1 MLLFKLILVPILI
14 GVLSLAGRR
23 WGPAVGGWLAG
34 LPWTSGPVALFLALE
49 QGTPFAS
56 TAAQGTLM
64 GLVAVAGFC
73 LAYSATAKRRGWR
86 ASLLA
91 GWAAFLVITPALNR
105 LTLSL
110 GVAFGGT
117 LVVLAAI
124 TAMLPEGG
132 VEETRRPSPW
142 WEIPLRMAA
151 ALAMVLLIT
160 GAASSLGP
168 RLSGLLSPFP
178 IYATVLAVFTH
189 QFEGAAAAVRLIRGV
204 MVGSFSFALFFA
216 ILAGTLSAWS
226 LATAFGAAILGAI
239 VTHGLGLYVLR
250 SRLKGD

>member
-1 MLLFKLILVPILI
+1 MLPFKLVLVPVLI
-14 GVLSLAGRR
+14 GALSLAGRR

-49 QGTPFAS
+49 QGTMFAS
-56 TAAQGTLM
+56 NAAQGTLM

-73 LAYSATAKRRGWR
+73 MAYSVTARRRGWLV
-86 ASLLA
+86 SLLA

-105 LTLSL
+105 LTVPL

-117 LVVLAAI
+117 LVVLAAV
-124 TAMLPEGG
+124 TALLPEGG
-132 VEETRRPSPW
+132 AGQTRRPSPW

-160 GAASSLGP
+160 GVASSLGP

-178 IYATVLAVFTH
+178 IYATVLAAFTH
-189 QFEGAAAAVRLIRGV
+189 RFEGAPAADRLLRGV
-204 MVGSFSFALFFA
+204 MVGSFSFAVFFA
-216 ILAGTLSAWS
+216 ILAGTLSSWG
-226 LATAFGAAILGAI
+226 LAPAFGAAILGAI
-239 VTHGLGLYVLR
+239 VMHAVGLRVIVKSL
-250 SRLKGD
+250 

>member
-1 MLLFKLILVPILI
+1 MLLFKLILVPFLI
-14 GVLSLAGRR
+14 GALSLAGRR

-49 QGTPFAS
+49 QGTTFAS
-56 TAAQGTLM
+56 NAAQGTLM

-73 LAYSATAKRRGWR
+73 MAYSVTAKRRGWL

-105 LTLSL
+105 LTLPL

-117 LVVLAAI
+117 LMVLAAV
-124 TAMLPEGG
+124 TAVLPEGG
-132 VEETRRPSPW
+132 AAETPRPSPW
-142 WEIPLRMAA
+142 WEIPLRMVA

-178 IYATVLAVFTH
+178 IYATVLAAFTH
-189 QFEGAAAAVRLIRGV
+189 QFEGAPAADRLLRGV

-216 ILAGTLSAWS
+216 ILAGTLPSWG
-226 LATAFGAAILGAI
+226 LATSFGAAILGAI
-239 VTHGLGLYVLR
+239 VTHGIGLFVLR
-250 SRLKGD
+250 SRLVAV